1 MSDNSREKILKIIE
15 TLENNNII
23 LEQKLFSLS
32 AKDSEKEQ
40 YAQLLERQREMLY
53 SIKNLNIKEGNLI
66 QKEVLIKEK
75 EKQIDKN
82 EKRIKEKERQLIEKE
97 KKIKKEEEEQEK
109 KRKKKERQKKINN
122 IVENT
127 LKKPKDVE
135 PKKLFEDISKLG
147 KALKEEMKEELKQN

>member
-15 TLENNNII
+15 TLENNNIE

-82 EKRIKEKERQLIEKE
+82 EKRIKESER
-97 KKIKKEEEEQEK
+97 
-109 KRKKKERQKKINN
+109 KRRKNQTTIR
-122 IVENT
+122 T
-127 LKKPKDVE
+127 R
-135 PKKLFEDISKLG
+135 
-147 KALKEEMKEELKQN
+147 